1 MQSLQ
6 MVQLVAAMV
15 AAGIPV
21 EAMPV
26 PRSVPVR
33 QRTEADAGRIAA
45 AKAKRDRKAK
55 KRATQ
60 SANQG
65 EQ

>member
-6 MVQLVAAMV
+6 MVQLFAAMV

-33 QRTEADAGRIAA
+33 QRTEADAERIAA

-55 KRATQ
+55 KRASKTAKQ
-60 SANQG
+60 V
-65 EQ
+65 E